1 VRRSTEAER
10 TEFRSLAQPVWE
22 RHSAAVNRAM
32 TRMPALRGAQVDA
45 ARTDLVAVHI
55 HLSGGHGE
63 LDHRKPD
70 GAGIPAC
77 YTACLASGLCR
88 LPSYRGVAVRG
99 GLPADGD
106 LERFVPGTLLRD
118 PEPVS
123 ALPIGVAADRS
134 AAVGGYV
141 IWSFTGRRVRPLLGA
156 GPGSA
161 SDEVVFPPGTGF
173 RVLDVRS
180 AGPAPIV
187 LLSEVRGAGP
197 GTGDLLGVLDDADRV
212 TLGRLDEALSRQVPS
227 PGGTAP
233 ATWPAR
239 CAESLGEETGR
250 Q

>member
-1 VRRSTEAER
+1 
-10 TEFRSLAQPVWE
+10 
-22 RHSAAVNRAM
+22 M

-55 HLSGGHGE
+55 HLTGGHGE
-63 LDHRKPD
+63 L
-70 GAGIPAC
+70 GQQGSPAS

-99 GLPADGD
+99 GLPDGG

-118 PEPVS
+118 PRPVS
-123 ALPIGVAADRS
+123 ALPIGVAADLS
-134 AAVGGYV
+134 ATAGGFV

-156 GPGSA
+156 GPGAA

-173 RVLDVRS
+173 RVLDVRDE
-180 AGPAPIV
+180 GPAPIV
-187 LLSEVRGAGP
+187 LLSEVRGAGSES
-197 GTGDLLGVLDDADRV
+197 GVLDDADRV
-212 TLGRLDEALSRQVPS
+212 TLTRLDEALSRQV

-239 CAESLGEETGR
+239 CAEPLGEETGR

>member
-1 VRRSTEAER
+1 VRRSSETER

-63 LDHRKPD
+63 LDAREPG
-70 GAGIPAC
+70 GAGTPAC
-77 YTACLASGLCR
+77 YTACLASGLGR

-99 GLPADGD
+99 GLPADGG
-106 LERFVPGTLLRD
+106 LERFVPGSVLRD
-118 PEPVS
+118 PRPVS
-123 ALPIGVAADRS
+123 ALPVGVAADLP
-134 AAVGGYV
+134 ATAGGYV
-141 IWSFTGRRVRPLLGA
+141 IWSLTGRRVRPLLGA
-156 GPGSA
+156 GTGAA

-187 LLSEVRGAGP
+187 LLSEVRGAGQGP
-197 GTGDLLGVLDDADRV
+197 GVLDDADRAA
-212 TLGRLDEALSRQVPS
+212 LARLDEALSRQAQ
-227 PGGTAP
+227 GGTAP

-239 CAESLGEETGR
+239 CTEPLGEETGW